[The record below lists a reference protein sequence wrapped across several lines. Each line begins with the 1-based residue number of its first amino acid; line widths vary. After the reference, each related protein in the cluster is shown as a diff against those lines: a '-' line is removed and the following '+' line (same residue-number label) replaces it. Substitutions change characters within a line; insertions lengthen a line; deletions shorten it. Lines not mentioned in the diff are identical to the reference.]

1 MQKKTAKKTPKNPI
15 NKTIKKATKKAST
28 KSTKQSTNTFAKN
41 AKSTQINLQKS
52 PAKSTQ
58 KNPQKSTIKNPQNPQ
73 KSLTKTSQNPPSNK
87 EQKAYK
93 LLSEQL
99 NISNAKAKSL
109 IDRGLVSVN
118 GKKLALARIPLPKST
133 KFHIAQIQEMRI
145 LYQDRDI
152 LCVDKPAFMDSYE
165 IQNQC
170 QDTQSKEWV
179 LLHRLDKQTSGCL
192 LLVKNGS
199 DFAKK
204 AIDEFAKNR
213 VYKLYTAIVSGIIND
228 ECEISLPLLIKKGKS
243 AKSIAII
250 PKSTPKTP
258 NKDTNQ
264 HNKTQL
270 KSAITRIMPKFIQGK
285 KTLLEAQIITGR
297 THQIRA
303 HLQAIGHPILGDSL
317 YGGLNASRLMLHASE
332 IRIFEYVFTS
342 ALPSEF
348 ALRS

>member
-1 MQKKTAKKTPKNPI
+1 MQKKIPKKTQTKPI
-15 NKTIKKATKKAST
+15 NKTIKKATKKTST
-28 KSTKQSTNTFAKN
+28 KAQKQTKTFAKK
-41 AKSTQINLQKS
+41 AKSTQINSPKNPQKRA
-52 PAKSTQ
+52 PKSTQ
-58 KNPQKSTIKNPQNPQ
+58 KTPQKYVQN
-73 KSLTKTSQNPPSNK
+73 TSQNTRKNQ

-99 NISNAKAKSL
+99 NISNAKSKAL
-109 IDRGLVSVN
+109 IDRGLVSAN
-118 GKKLALARIPLPKST
+118 GKKLTLARIPLPKST
-133 KFHIAQIQEMRI
+133 KFHISQIKKMQI
-145 LYQDRDI
+145 LYQDSHI

-165 IQNQC
+165 IQEQC
-170 QDTQSKEWV
+170 QDTKGKEWV

-192 LLVKNGS
+192 LLVKSGS

-204 AIDEFAKNR
+204 AIEEFAKNR

-228 ECEISLPLLIKKGKS
+228 ECQISLPLLIKKGKS

-250 PKSTPKTP
+250 PKSTTKIP
-258 NKDTNQ
+258 NKDIK
-264 HNKTQL
+264 HHKEL
-270 KSAITRIMPKFIQGK
+270 KSATTRIMPKFIQGK

>member
-1 MQKKTAKKTPKNPI
+1 MQKKMTKKTPKNPI

-28 KSTKQSTNTFAKN
+28 NSTRQSTNTFAKN

-52 PAKSTQ
+52 TQ
-58 KNPQKSTIKNPQNPQ
+58 KSPKNQQ
-73 KSLTKTSQNPPSNK
+73 KSLTKTSPNPPSNK

-99 NISNAKAKSL
+99 DISNAKAKSL
-109 IDRGLVSVN
+109 IDRGLVSAN
-118 GKKLALARIPLPKST
+118 GKKLTLARIPLPKST

-204 AIDEFAKNR
+204 AIEEFAKNR

-258 NKDTNQ
+258 SKDTNQ

>member
-1 MQKKTAKKTPKNPI
+1 MQKKTTKQTAK
-15 NKTIKKATKKAST
+15 
-28 KSTKQSTNTFAKN
+28 KSTKNITPKSTKKGTKTFAKK
-41 AKSTQINLQKS
+41 AKSTHINL
-52 PAKSTQ
+52 Q
-58 KNPQKSTIKNPQNPQ
+58 KNPQKSTQ
-73 KSLTKTSQNPPSNK
+73 KSLQKKSQQNLTNASQNPHSNH

-99 NISNAKAKSL
+99 HISNAKAKAL
-109 IDRGLVSVN
+109 IDRGLVSAN
-118 GKKLALARIPLPKST
+118 GKKLTLARIHLPKST
-133 KFHIAQIQEMRI
+133 KFHISQVQEMRI
-145 LYQDRDI
+145 LYQDSNI

-165 IQNQC
+165 IQEQC
-170 QDTQSKEWV
+170 QAMQETSQTTSKTTSKHSQWV

-199 DFAKK
+199 DFAKN
-204 AIDEFAKNR
+204 AIEEFAKSR

-250 PKSTPKTP
+250 PKTPPKIASKNTGQY
-258 NKDTNQ
+258 KES
-264 HNKTQL
+264 QL
-270 KSAITRIMPKFIQGK
+270 KSAITRITPQFIQGK

-317 YGGLNASRLMLHASE
+317 YGGLNAPRLMLHASE

-342 ALPSEF
+342 VLPSEF

>member
-1 MQKKTAKKTPKNPI
+1 MQKKIPKKTI
-15 NKTIKKATKKAST
+15 NKTIKKATKKTNT
-28 KSTKQSTNTFAKN
+28 KAQKQTKTFAKK
-41 AKSTQINLQKS
+41 AKSTQINS
-52 PAKSTQ
+52 P
-58 KNPQKSTIKNPQNPQ
+58 KNPQKRAPNSTQKSPQ
-73 KSLTKTSQNPPSNK
+73 KYVQNTSQNTRQNQ

-99 NISNAKAKSL
+99 NISNAKSKAL
-109 IDRGLVSVN
+109 IDRGLVSAN
-118 GKKLALARIPLPKST
+118 GKKLTLARIPLPKST
-133 KFHIAQIQEMRI
+133 KFHIAQIQKMQI
-145 LYQDRDI
+145 LYQDSHI

-165 IQNQC
+165 IQEQC
-170 QDTQSKEWV
+170 QAMQDISQNASKNSQWV

-192 LLVKNGS
+192 LLVKSGS

-204 AIDEFAKNR
+204 AIEEFAKNR

-228 ECEISLPLLIKKGKS
+228 ECQISLPLLIKKGKS

-250 PKSTPKTP
+250 PKSTTKTP
-258 NKDTNQ
+258 NKDTK
-264 HNKTQL
+264 HHTEL
-270 KSAITRIMPKFIQGK
+270 KSATTRIMPKFIQGK